1 MTILDV
7 NINSNGNLNY
17 IVIIKAIVCGGTVD
31 DPTFS
36 TSASP
41 PPRGFK
47 MWRWR
52 HGDITEESTNRRFK
66 KNQKDQKAIKAN
78 AGITKERNR
87 TVSSQGGKPP
97 LPLPRRLPSLL
108 LPFSSPPLSFT
119 SHPFSLEFSPDAL
132 SDAPCAL
139 ILHLHQRHS
148 NHECPATPAVGA
160 GTLPRHPHCPRGE
173 VHPFSDALR

>member
-7 NINSNGNLNY
+7 NIHSNRNLNY
-17 IVIIKAIVCGGTVD
+17 IVIIELIVCGGTVD

-87 TVSSQGGKPP
+87 TVSSQGGSLLFLCRDAFLPSSHSPLLLFLSLLTLPP
-97 LPLPRRLPSLL
+97 LNSLQT
-108 LPFSSPPLSFT
+108 LSQMR
-119 SHPFSLEFSPDAL
+119 PAL
-132 SDAPCAL
+132 
-139 ILHLHQRHS
+139 
-148 NHECPATPAVGA
+148 
-160 GTLPRHPHCPRGE
+160 
-173 VHPFSDALR
+173 